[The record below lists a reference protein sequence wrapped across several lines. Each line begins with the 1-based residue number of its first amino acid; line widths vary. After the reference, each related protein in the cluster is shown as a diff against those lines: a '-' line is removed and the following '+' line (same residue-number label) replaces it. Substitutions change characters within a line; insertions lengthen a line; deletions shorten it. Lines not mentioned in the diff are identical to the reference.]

1 MDEENNDKGYSAGL
15 WIGGRPVTHVIST
28 GAEGTSVRLD
38 GGGSALI
45 PAGHPDAVRAL
56 ALPPE
61 TPAQVV
67 PAQVTNAQARAA
79 LRGAGLFAGVDAAIQ
94 AHPDPAVRDAWEYAP
109 YISRDSLLVGG
120 LGQKLGLGD
129 KQIDALFVAAAAI
142 EF

>member
-1 MDEENNDKGYSAGL
+1 MSEENNDKGYSAGL
-15 WIGGRPVTHVIST
+15 WIGGRSVTHVIST
-28 GAEGTSVRLD
+28 GADGTRVRLD

-45 PAGHPDAVRAL
+45 PAGHPDTARAL
-56 ALPPE
+56 VFPPE
-61 TPAQVV
+61 AVPAVV

-79 LRGAGLFAGVDAAIQ
+79 LRAAGLFEVVQKAIDAQ
-94 AHPDPAVRDAWEYAP
+94 GDPAVRDAWEYAP

-129 KQIDALFVAAAAI
+129 KQIDALFIAAAAI